1 MTEEQLKQML
11 TEETN
16 AAAPDKEALWTKIDA
31 QLKPKAAPVK
41 RSAVPQLVKITGLAA
56 ACAAAALFVPMIF
69 NLVNLLN
76 GNNAIGNKPD
86 ISSSQNCSSSSRSE
100 SSIQPEEPSNNA
112 DSSPAGELPSTK
124 LLRYDELS
132 FPSYSQTLLKCSGEP
147 FGDEY
152 FVEQDILAKTD
163 VIIRARINKVYYT
176 DDKSGICYDV
186 TVTEAFSEA
195 EISSSLTVVSHSPY
209 TMRRGRDY
217 LLLLNE
223 DENGYHTVFDNVPQ
237 TEYTADGGMVYFN
250 GWQSLT
256 TDSSR
261 ALVYSEQPDAFFYDR
276 MMYSTNGSPSSLIA
290 AWSEIRSSQQI

>member
-41 RSAVPQLVKITGLAA
+41 HSAVPQLVKITGLAA

-69 NLVNLLN
+69 NLVNLVN
-76 GNNAIGNKPD
+76 GNNTMVNKPD
-86 ISSSQNCSSSSRSE
+86 VSSSQSSSSSYQ
-100 SSIQPEEPSNNA
+100 SDNSPSFNA
-112 DSSPAGELPSTK
+112 DSNSVGELPSTQ

-163 VIIRARINKVYYT
+163 VIIRARINKVYNT
-176 DDKSGICYDV
+176 DDNSGICYDV

-209 TMRRGRDY
+209 PMRRGRDY
-217 LLLLNE
+217 LLLLTE
-223 DENGYHTVFDNVPQ
+223 DKNGYRTVFDNVPQ
-237 TEYTADGGMVYFN
+237 TEYTSDGGMVYFN
-250 GWQSLT
+250 GWQTLT

-276 MMYSTNGSPSSLIA
+276 MMYSTTGNPSSLIA
-290 AWSEIRSSQQI
+290 AWSEIRSLQQI

>member
-16 AAAPDKEALWTKIDA
+16 AAAPDKQALWTKIDA

-41 RSAVPQLVKITGLAA
+41 RSAVPRLVKITGLAA
-56 ACAAAALFVPMIF
+56 ACAAAALFVPVIF
-69 NLVNLLN
+69 NVVNLVK
-76 GNNAIGNKPD
+76 GNDSAMVSKPD
-86 ISSSQNCSSSSRSE
+86 VSSSQSCSSSYQSNYS
-100 SSIQPEEPSNNA
+100 PSNNA
-112 DSSPAGELPSTK
+112 DSSPAGELPNTE

-163 VIIRARINKVYYT
+163 VIIRARVNKVYNT

-209 TMRRGRDY
+209 PMRRGRDY

-223 DENGYHTVFDNVPQ
+223 DQNGYHTVFDNVPQ

-250 GWQSLT
+250 GWQTLT
-256 TDSSR
+256 TDNSR
-261 ALVYSEQPDAFFYDR
+261 ALIYSEQPDAFFFDR
-276 MMYSTNGSPSSLIA
+276 MMYSTTGNPSSLIA
-290 AWSEIRSSQQI
+290 AWSEIRSL

>member
-1 MTEEQLKQML
+1 MTEEQLKQIF

-16 AAAPDKEALWTKIDA
+16 AAVPDKEALWTKIDA

-69 NLVNLLN
+69 NLVNLVN
-76 GNNAIGNKPD
+76 GNNTMVNKPD
-86 ISSSQNCSSSSRSE
+86 VSSSQSSFSSSRSDN
-100 SSIQPEEPSNNA
+100 SPSFNT
-112 DSSPAGELPSTK
+112 DSNSVGELPSTQ

-152 FVEQDILAKTD
+152 FVEQDILAQTD

-209 TMRRGRDY
+209 PMRRGRDY

-223 DENGYHTVFDNVPQ
+223 DNSGYHTVFDNVPQ

-250 GWQSLT
+250 GWQTLT

-261 ALVYSEQPDAFFYDR
+261 ALLYSEQPDAFFYDR
-276 MMYSTNGSPSSLIA
+276 MMYSTTGSPSSLIA

>member
-41 RSAVPQLVKITGLAA
+41 RSAVPQLAKITGLAA
-56 ACAAAALFVPMIF
+56 ACIAAVLLVPAIF
-69 NLVNLLN
+69 NLVKLTN
-76 GNNAIGNKPD
+76 GNIAIGNKSD
-86 ISSSQNCSSSSRSE
+86 VSSSQSCSSSYQSNYS
-100 SSIQPEEPSNNA
+100 PSNNA
-112 DSSPAGELPSTK
+112 DSSPAEELPNTK

-132 FPSYSQTLLKCSGEP
+132 FPSYSQTLLKCSGKP

-163 VIIRARINKVYYT
+163 VIIRARVNKVYNT
-176 DDKSGICYDV
+176 DDNSGICYDV

-209 TMRRGRDY
+209 PMRRGRDY

-237 TEYTADGGMVYFN
+237 TEYTADGGIVYFN

-256 TDSSR
+256 TNNSR
-261 ALVYSEQPDAFFYDR
+261 ALIYSEQPDAFFYDR
-276 MMYSTNGSPSSLIA
+276 MMYSTNGNPSSLIA
-290 AWSEIRSSQQI
+290 AWSEIRNLQQI

>member
-16 AAAPDKEALWTKIDA
+16 ASAPDKEALWAKIDS
-31 QLKPKAAPVK
+31 QLKPKTAPAK
-41 RSAVPQLVKITGLAA
+41 RSSVPKFVKITGFAA

-69 NLVNLLN
+69 NLVNLVN
-76 GNNAIGNKPD
+76 GSSAMTNKPD
-86 ISSSQNCSSSSRSE
+86 NSASQSYSSSYQSDNSPSFSS
-100 SSIQPEEPSNNA
+100 
-112 DSSPAGELPSTK
+112 DSSPVGELPNAE
-124 LLRYDELS
+124 LLRYDELA

-163 VIIRARINKVYYT
+163 VIVRARVNKVYYT

-186 TVTEAFSEA
+186 AVADAFSEA
-195 EISSSLTVVSHSPY
+195 EISSSLTVVSRSPY
-209 TMRRGRDY
+209 PMRRGRDY
-217 LLLLNE
+217 LLLLTE
-223 DENGYHTVFDNVPQ
+223 DKNGYHTVFDNVPQ

-250 GWQSLT
+250 GWQSLK

-276 MMYSTNGSPSSLIA
+276 MMYSTSVSTSQLID
-290 AWSEIRSSQQI
+290 AWSEIRSLHQI